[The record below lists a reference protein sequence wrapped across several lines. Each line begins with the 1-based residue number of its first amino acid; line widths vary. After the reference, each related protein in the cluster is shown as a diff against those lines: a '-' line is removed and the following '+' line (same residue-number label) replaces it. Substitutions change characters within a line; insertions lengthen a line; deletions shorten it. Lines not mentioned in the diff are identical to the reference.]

1 MILTCP
7 QCSTRYQADA
17 AKFAG
22 AGRKVR
28 CAKCGHAWHQ
38 TAPEPEA
45 DNEGTEALDAA
56 PPPAKAEPAHTPIPP
71 RRTVHPPEQEQASDA
86 APDNDDETAAAP
98 PRPAWKDF
106 AWKSNGLALAGW
118 AGLVAAILIVGWS
131 AVRYR
136 QEVATLWPR
145 SASLYASVGLPVNAR
160 GLAFSDVTYSRE
172 QEDGEPVLAVTG
184 SLVNVSG
191 RELAVPP
198 VTLVMSDDSKRELYR
213 WTFTPIVSTLAAGQ
227 SVKFSTRVSS
237 PPTGAEHL
245 QLQFAEAEK

>member
-38 TAPEPEA
+38 TAVEPEA
-45 DNEGTEALDAA
+45 DDEGAAALDT
-56 PPPAKAEPAHTPIPP
+56 PTPAKAAPAHTPIPP
-71 RRTVHPPEQEQASDA
+71 RRSAHPQEQEVDGNPSEEGEAPVA
-86 APDNDDETAAAP
+86 AP
-98 PRPAWKDF
+98 RF
-106 AWKSNGLALAGW
+106 AWKNTALALAGW

-131 AVRYR
+131 AMRYR
-136 QEVATLWPR
+136 QEIATLWPR

-160 GLAFSDVTYSRE
+160 GLAFNNVAYRRDK
-172 QEDGEPVLAVTG
+172 EDGEPVLAVTG

-198 VTLVMSDDSKRELYR
+198 VTLILTDDSKRELYR
-213 WTFTPIVSTLAAGQ
+213 WTFTPSVPTLGVGR

-237 PPTGAEHL
+237 PPSGADHL
-245 QLQFAEAEK
+245 QLHFAEGGK

>member
-22 AGRKVR
+22 TGRKVR
-28 CAKCGHAWHQ
+28 CAKCGHVWHQ
-38 TAPEPEA
+38 TAAEPDA
-45 DNEGTEALDAA
+45 DDEGAAALDTA
-56 PPPAKAEPAHTPIPP
+56 PPPAKPAPAHTPIPP
-71 RRTVHPPEQEQASDA
+71 RRTAAPVQEQASVA
-86 APDNDDETAAAP
+86 AADNDDGPPAAAP
-98 PRPAWKDF
+98 QRPAWKDF
-106 AWKSNGLALAGW
+106 AWKGNALALAGW
-118 AGLVAAILIVGWS
+118 AGLIAAILIVGWS

-160 GLAFSDVTYSRE
+160 GLAFSDVTYSRD

-184 SLVNVSG
+184 SLVNISG

-198 VTLVMSDDSKRELYR
+198 VTLVMTDDSKRELYR
-213 WTFTPIVSTLAAGQ
+213 WTFTPTVSTLAAGQ